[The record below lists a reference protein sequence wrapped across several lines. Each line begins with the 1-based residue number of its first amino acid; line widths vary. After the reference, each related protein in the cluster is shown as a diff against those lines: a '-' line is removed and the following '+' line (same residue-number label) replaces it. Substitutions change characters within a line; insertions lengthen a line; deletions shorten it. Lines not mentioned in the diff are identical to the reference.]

1 MYVANARRLRNI
13 VLIAVI
19 AAAVGGFA
27 LYELVTV
34 VNKGAE
40 GIIKKDAT
48 QLVLALVKHDAALAP
63 DGGADWVPGV
73 WAVFR
78 RVDSASVVKVWKRPQ
93 NGRNFGSSG
102 SEWVAD
108 ILFHTG
114 RGLVLLE
121 LSFRSPD
128 VSDLSQKV
136 DLLYELRPQRIPE
149 GLFDGVTIARIASA
163 QRERGPKIADD
174 LVITI
179 AGRTGQDPAKPKAVP
194 TATRSPAPAP
204 GIAAPHAKLPPVINC
219 IRQANHDVQK
229 IQECVHRYGP

>member
-73 WAVFR
+73 WTVFR

-121 LSFRSPD
+121 LAFRSPG

-149 GLFDGVTIARIASA
+149 GLFDGAMLARLASA

-179 AGRTGQDPAKPKAVP
+179 AGRTGEDPAKPKAAVP
-194 TATRSPAPAP
+194 TATRSPRAPKIVVP
-204 GIAAPHAKLPPVINC
+204 RPKLPPVIRC
-219 IRQANHDVQK
+219 IRRVRPDVQK
-229 IQECVHRYGP
+229 IQECVRLYGP